1 MKYIGIDRLELI
13 ASIERPTVEL
23 TAGYIMNKINP
34 YITKIQEVIVPK
46 LKSFAKRV
54 EEDPNFLELVIDFSQ
69 LAVVLAGI
77 QINPYISIMA
87 AITLLDKIKDN
98 PVMEEFPAFR
108 EFFGTLKR
116 LEGVLDNF
124 NKAYIVVQENKK
136 KKLPVPP
143 PPPIPNEIDREKQE
157 KELKQKMKEERKR
170 QEKELKEDRLQYVD
184 TF

>member
-1 MKYIGIDRLELI
+1 MKYIEIDRLELI

-23 TAGYIMNKINP
+23 TAGQIMNRINP
-34 YITKIQEVIVPK
+34 YITKIQEVVVPK
-46 LKSFAKRV
+46 LKSFAKRL
-54 EEDPNFLELVIDFSQ
+54 EEDPDFLDLVIDFSQ

-143 PPPIPNEIDREKQE
+143 IPNEIDREKQE
-157 KELKQKMKEERKR
+157 KELKQKMEEERKK
-170 QEKELKEDRLQYVD
+170 QEKELKKDRLEYVD